1 MRGLA
6 MTGRMNDLLNKYR
19 DLMNSAGAGLRQ
31 YKRQPNILTYGMNTR
46 NKTRIVYEGEDWMR
60 VLFVRPSIYDTVCD
74 WYERM
79 NTVQKHRKE
88 TAICKSPEDFWD
100 IFDKDK
106 FGVQYTTFYFDDM
119 LTLTDTLECFKEIA
133 RLYGEED
140 AKYISEN
147 KMRRITVNYLMNH
160 NQFDL
165 FQQFSI
171 TSECLDDVI
180 RDALT
185 NQQSECVC
193 RSLL

>member
-1 MRGLA
+1 MI
-6 MTGRMNDLLNKYR
+6 GRMNDLLNKYR
-19 DLMNSAGAGLRQ
+19 DLMNSAGAGPRQ

-171 TSECLDDVI
+171 TPECLDDVI

>member
-1 MRGLA
+1 MI
-6 MTGRMNDLLNKYR
+6 GRMNDLLNKYR

-79 NTVQKHRKE
+79 DTVQKHRKE

-147 KMRRITVNYLMNH
+147 KMRLWLINSVNVCADRYCKGEAKYGKNTNATRRWTYICDMRIRC
-160 NQFDL
+160 Q
-165 FQQFSI
+165 
-171 TSECLDDVI
+171 E
-180 RDALT
+180 
-185 NQQSECVC
+185 
-193 RSLL
+193 

>member
-1 MRGLA
+1 MI
-6 MTGRMNDLLNKYR
+6 GRMNDLLNKYR

-171 TSECLDDVI
+171 TPECLDDVI
-180 RDALT
+180 HDALAD
-185 NQQSECVC
+185 QQCECVC
-193 RSLL
+193 RPLL

>member
-1 MRGLA
+1 MI
-6 MTGRMNDLLNKYR
+6 GRMNDLLNKYR

-88 TAICKSPEDFWD
+88 TAICKSPEDFLD

-171 TSECLDDVI
+171 TPECLDDVI

-193 RSLL
+193 RPLL

>member
-1 MRGLA
+1 MTDRINNLINTYRALA
-6 MTGRMNDLLNKYR
+6 NTGGTRLNKKKNQLRTLIY
-19 DLMNSAGAGLRQ
+19 GAQ
-31 YKRQPNILTYGMNTR
+31 YHSS
-46 NKTRIVYEGEDWMR
+46 KTVFEGEEIMR

-79 NTVQKHRKE
+79 DTVQKHRKE

-171 TSECLDDVI
+171 TPECLDDVI

>member
-1 MRGLA
+1 MI
-6 MTGRMNDLLNKYR
+6 GRMNDLLNKYR

-185 NQQSECVC
+185 NQQSEYVC

>member
-1 MRGLA
+1 MI
-6 MTGRMNDLLNKYR
+6 GRMNDLLNKYR

-79 NTVQKHRKE
+79 DTVQKHRKE
-88 TAICKSPEDFWD
+88 TAICKSPEDFWN
-100 IFDKDK
+100 IFNKDK
-106 FGVQYTTFYFDDM
+106 FGAQYTTFYFDDR
-119 LTLTDTLECFKEIA
+119 LALTDTFEFFKEIA

-147 KMRRITVNYLMNH
+147 KTRRITMNYLMNN

-171 TSECLDDVI
+171 TPECLDDVI
-180 RDALT
+180 HDALAD
-185 NQQSECVC
+185 QQCECVC
-193 RSLL
+193 RPLL

>member
-1 MRGLA
+1 MI
-6 MTGRMNDLLNKYR
+6 GRMNDLLNKYR

-171 TSECLDDVI
+171 TPECLDDVI

-185 NQQSECVC
+185 NQQCECVC
-193 RSLL
+193 RPLL

>member
-1 MRGLA
+1 MRI
-6 MTGRMNDLLNKYR
+6 
-19 DLMNSAGAGLRQ
+19 
-31 YKRQPNILTYGMNTR
+31 IL
-46 NKTRIVYEGEDWMR
+46 EGEDWMR

-79 NTVQKHRKE
+79 DTVQKHRKE

-106 FGVQYTTFYFDDM
+106 FGAQYTTFYFDDM

-140 AKYISEN
+140 AKYILEN

-160 NQFDL
+160 NQFDH

-171 TSECLDDVI
+171 TPECLDDVI
-180 RDALT
+180 RDVLI

>member
-1 MRGLA
+1 MI
-6 MTGRMNDLLNKYR
+6 GRMNDLLNKYR

-79 NTVQKHRKE
+79 DTVQKHRKE
-88 TAICKSPEDFWD
+88 TAICKSPEDFWN
-100 IFDKDK
+100 IFNKDK
-106 FGVQYTTFYFDDM
+106 FGAQYTTFYFDDR
-119 LTLTDTLECFKEIA
+119 LALTDTFEFFKEIA

-147 KMRRITVNYLMNH
+147 KMRWITMNYLMNN

-171 TSECLDDVI
+171 TPECLDDVI
-180 RDALT
+180 HDALAD
-185 NQQSECVC
+185 QQCECVC
-193 RSLL
+193 RPLL

>member
-1 MRGLA
+1 
-6 MTGRMNDLLNKYR
+6 MNDLLNKYR
-19 DLMNSAGAGLRQ
+19 DFMNSAGAGLRQ

>member
-1 MRGLA
+1 
-6 MTGRMNDLLNKYR
+6 MTDKINELLGKYR
-19 DLMNSAGAGLRQ
+19 DLMKTVGTGFRRYKQQTNTLIYGASSE
-31 YKRQPNILTYGMNTR
+31 

-79 NTVQKHRKE
+79 DTVQKHRKE
-88 TAICKSPEDFWD
+88 TAICKSPEDFWN
-100 IFDKDK
+100 IFDEDK
-106 FGVQYTTFYFDDM
+106 FGAQYTTFYFDDM

-171 TSECLDDVI
+171 TPECLDDVI
-180 RDALT
+180 RDALI

>member
-1 MRGLA
+1 MI
-6 MTGRMNDLLNKYR
+6 GRMNDLLNKYR
-19 DLMNSAGAGLRQ
+19 DLMNSVGAGHRQ
-31 YKRQPNILTYGMNTR
+31 YKRQPNILTYGMNTG

-106 FGVQYTTFYFDDM
+106 FGAQYTTFYFDDM

-160 NQFDL
+160 NQFDH

-171 TSECLDDVI
+171 TPECLDDVI
-180 RDALT
+180 RDALI

>member
-1 MRGLA
+1 MI
-6 MTGRMNDLLNKYR
+6 GRMNDLLNKYR
-19 DLMNSAGAGLRQ
+19 DLMNSVGAGLRQ

>member
-1 MRGLA
+1 
-6 MTGRMNDLLNKYR
+6 MTDRMNDLLNKYR

-147 KMRRITVNYLMNH
+147 KMRRITMNYLMNN

-171 TSECLDDVI
+171 TPECLDDVI
-180 RDALT
+180 HDDLAD
-185 NQQSECVC
+185 QQCECVC
-193 RSLL
+193 RPLL

>member
-1 MRGLA
+1 MI
-6 MTGRMNDLLNKYR
+6 GRMNDLLNKYR

-119 LTLTDTLECFKEIA
+119 LTLTDTIECFKEIA

-171 TSECLDDVI
+171 TPECLDDVI

>member
-1 MRGLA
+1 MI
-6 MTGRMNDLLNKYR
+6 GRINDLLNKYR

-171 TSECLDDVI
+171 TPECLDDVI

>member
-1 MRGLA
+1 MI
-6 MTGRMNDLLNKYR
+6 GRMNDLLSKYR

-46 NKTRIVYEGEDWMR
+46 NKIRIVYEGEDCMR

-79 NTVQKHRKE
+79 DTVQKHRKE
-88 TAICKSPEDFWD
+88 TAICKSPEDFWN
-100 IFDKDK
+100 IFNKDK
-106 FGVQYTTFYFDDM
+106 FGAQYTTFYFDDR
-119 LTLTDTLECFKEIA
+119 LALTDTFEFFKEIV

-147 KMRRITVNYLMNH
+147 KMRRITMNYLMNN

-171 TSECLDDVI
+171 TPECLDDVI
-180 RDALT
+180 HDALAD
-185 NQQSECVC
+185 QQCECVC
-193 RSLL
+193 RPLL

>member
-1 MRGLA
+1 MI
-6 MTGRMNDLLNKYR
+6 GRMNDLLNKYR

-79 NTVQKHRKE
+79 DTVQKHRKE

-171 TSECLDDVI
+171 TPECLDDVI
-180 RDALT
+180 HDALAD
-185 NQQSECVC
+185 QQCECVC
-193 RSLL
+193 RPLL

>member
-1 MRGLA
+1 MI
-6 MTGRMNDLLNKYR
+6 GRMNDLLNKYR

-79 NTVQKHRKE
+79 DTVQKYRKE
-88 TAICKSPEDFWD
+88 TAICKSPEDFWN
-100 IFDKDK
+100 IFNKDK
-106 FGVQYTTFYFDDM
+106 FGAQYTTFYFDDR
-119 LTLTDTLECFKEIA
+119 LALTDTFEFFKEIA

-147 KMRRITVNYLMNH
+147 KMRRITMNYLMNN

-171 TSECLDDVI
+171 TPECLDDVI
-180 RDALT
+180 HDALAD
-185 NQQSECVC
+185 QQCECVC
-193 RSLL
+193 RPLL

>member
-1 MRGLA
+1 MI
-6 MTGRMNDLLNKYR
+6 GRMNDLLNKYR

-180 RDALT
+180 HDALAD
-185 NQQSECVC
+185 QQCECVC
-193 RSLL
+193 RPLL

>member
-1 MRGLA
+1 MI
-6 MTGRMNDLLNKYR
+6 GRINDLLNKYR

-79 NTVQKHRKE
+79 DTVQKHRKE

-171 TSECLDDVI
+171 TPECLDDVI
-180 RDALT
+180 HDALAD
-185 NQQSECVC
+185 QQCECVC
-193 RSLL
+193 RPLL

>member
-1 MRGLA
+1 MI
-6 MTGRMNDLLNKYR
+6 GRMNDLLNKYR

-79 NTVQKHRKE
+79 NTVQKHRRE

-171 TSECLDDVI
+171 TPECLDDVI

>member
-1 MRGLA
+1 MI
-6 MTGRMNDLLNKYR
+6 GRINDLLNKYR

-79 NTVQKHRKE
+79 DTVQKHRKE

-171 TSECLDDVI
+171 TPECLDDVI

>member
-1 MRGLA
+1 MI
-6 MTGRMNDLLNKYR
+6 GRMNDLLNKYR

-119 LTLTDTLECFKEIA
+119 LTMTDTLECFKEIA

-171 TSECLDDVI
+171 TPECLDDVI
-180 RDALT
+180 HDALAD
-185 NQQSECVC
+185 QQCECVC
-193 RSLL
+193 RPLL

>member
-1 MRGLA
+1 MI
-6 MTGRMNDLLNKYR
+6 GRMNDLLNKYR

-171 TSECLDDVI
+171 TPECLDDVI

>member
-1 MRGLA
+1 MI
-6 MTGRMNDLLNKYR
+6 GRINDLLNKYR
-19 DLMNSAGAGLRQ
+19 DLMNLVGAGFRQ
-31 YKRQPNILTYGMNTR
+31 YKRQSNILTYGMNTG

-79 NTVQKHRKE
+79 DTVQKHRKE

-106 FGVQYTTFYFDDM
+106 FGAQYTTFYFDDM

-171 TSECLDDVI
+171 TPECLDDVI
-180 RDALT
+180 RDALI

>member
-6 MTGRMNDLLNKYR
+6 MIGRMNDLLNKYR

-171 TSECLDDVI
+171 TPECLDDVI